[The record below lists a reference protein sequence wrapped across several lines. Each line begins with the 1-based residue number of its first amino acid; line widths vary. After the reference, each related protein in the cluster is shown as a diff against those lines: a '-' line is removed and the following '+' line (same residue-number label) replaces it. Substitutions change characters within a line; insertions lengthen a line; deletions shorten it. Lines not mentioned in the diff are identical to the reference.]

1 VPIFPAKPK
10 RQRVPPAAYRAGKGI
25 DPKGENMQC
34 RHAVSIAAIA
44 GALIATP
51 ASAFDDAKYPDLS
64 GQWVAVRIPGVG
76 GQPAFDPYKPWG
88 RGQDAPL
95 TPEYKAI
102 HEQSLADQEAG
113 GQGGWLTGSSC
124 YPPGMPGMMNLY
136 QAMEIV
142 ALPEITYILIDHAHD
157 SHRRIYTDGRDWP
170 KEPDPSFLGY
180 SIGRWIDE
188 DGDGRF
194 DVLEVETRDFKGPRT
209 LDPSG
214 MPTHA
219 DNQSIVNERIYF
231 DKSNPKLLINEI
243 TLTDH
248 AYTRPWKV
256 KKTYTRNPAQFVN
269 WLEYD
274 CIGDN
279 GLVKVGNETYYKS
292 SEGKLMPTRRDQP
305 PPDLRYFKQVQK

>member
-1 VPIFPAKPK
+1 MH
-10 RQRVPPAAYRAGKGI
+10 RGK
-25 DPKGENMQC
+25 
-34 RHAVSIAAIA
+34 SA
-44 GALIATP
+44 GALAIAT
-51 ASAFDDAKYPDLS
+51 ALSLLAIAVAANADEAKKYPDWNALWNRGS
-64 GQWVAVRIPGVG
+64 PPGVWDPSKPAG
-76 GQPAFDPYKPWG
+76 LGQE
-88 RGQDAPL
+88 APL
-95 TPEYKAI
+95 TPEYQKI
-102 HEQSLADQEAG
+102 YEQTIAKTDAG
-113 GQGGWLTGSSC
+113 LDFDIKTTCG
-124 YPPGMPGMMNLY
+124 PVGMPRLMIVY
-136 QAMEIV
+136 EPIEIV
-142 ALPEITYILIDHAHD
+142 ITPKVVYMLAESMSPI
-157 SHRRIYTDGRDWP
+157 RRIFTDGRDWP

-180 SIGRWIDE
+180 SIGKWIDE

-194 DVLEVETRDFKGPRT
+194 DVLEVETRNFKGPRT

-231 DKSNPKLLINEI
+231 DKNDPKLLINEI

-248 AYTRPWKV
+248 AFTRPWKV
-256 KKTYTRNPAQFVN
+256 KKTYTRNPAQFPN

-292 SEGKLMPTRRDQP
+292 SDGKLMPTRRDQP